1 MIFPKIKSGFILLAA
16 VIPAAISGREVPIA
30 ITVKPITASE
40 IPRILDIWIELST
53 VISAPKMVRNIESS
67 NIGIPNI
74 LGYSK
79 VFFEIK
85 SSFISI
91 FSVSEIF

>member
-40 IPRILDIWIELST
+40 IPRILDIWIEFAT
-53 VISAPKMVRNIESS
+53 VKSAPKIVKNIET
-67 NIGIPNI
+67 NNTGIPNI
-74 LGYSK
+74 FGNFKIL
-79 VFFEIK
+79 
-85 SSFISI
+85 
-91 FSVSEIF
+91 